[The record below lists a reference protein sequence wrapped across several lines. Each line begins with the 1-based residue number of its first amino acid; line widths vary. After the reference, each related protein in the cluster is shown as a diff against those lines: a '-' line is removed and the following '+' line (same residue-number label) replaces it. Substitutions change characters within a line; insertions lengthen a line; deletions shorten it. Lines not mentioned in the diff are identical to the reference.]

1 MDTLQALATPAY
13 PGAWLENTNDMCDIC
28 GTVFL
33 LFLMSTPGRFSGV
46 SEVLYIIMNEEGE
59 LGLWLRMFG
68 ITKRNE

>member
-1 MDTLQALATPAY
+1 
-13 PGAWLENTNDMCDIC
+13 MCDIC

-68 ITKRNE
+68 ITKRNEWNWLSLEDEGKEIE

>member
-1 MDTLQALATPAY
+1 
-13 PGAWLENTNDMCDIC
+13 MCDIC

-33 LFLMSTPGRFSGV
+33 LFLMSTPERFSGV
-46 SEVLYIIMNEEGE
+46 SEVLYIVNEEGE